1 MRVKKFFQNFWT
13 VLKGSFNAFIN
24 DNAMKLSASLSYY
37 TVFSLAPLLIVVISL
52 LGVFYGREAIQ
63 GRIYGQIDSVIGKSA
78 ALQIQEIIKNVQIS
92 GDSHMGAIIGIATL
106 IFSATGVFIEIQDSI
121 NSVWSIKA
129 KPKQG
134 WFKFIQNRLLSFS
147 LIITLGFLLLVSLIV
162 SAFLDILSQQ
172 LERLFSD
179 YTLYIAYALNYIL
192 IICVITALF
201 AIIFKVLP
209 DGNPRWKDTL
219 IGAAFTAVLFTLGKF
234 LISFYLGQSDVGS
247 TYGAAGSI
255 IVILLWVYYSS
266 IILYF
271 GAEFTKVYS
280 QCFGTPIEP
289 SKHAVFIVKEETEH
303 SANEMKTINHENKKS
318 SLLAE
323 K

>member
-1 MRVKKFFQNFWT
+1 MRIKKILQNFWLL
-13 VLKGSFNAFIN
+13 LKESVTAFIN
-24 DNAMKLSASLSYY
+24 DNALKLSASLSYY

-52 LGVFYGREAIQ
+52 LGVFYGQEAIE

-78 ALQIQEIIKNVQIS
+78 ALQIQEIIKNVKIS
-92 GDSHMGAIIGIATL
+92 GDSHIGAIIGVTTL
-106 IFSATGVFIEIQDSI
+106 LFSATGVFIEIQDSI
-121 NSVWSIKA
+121 NFVWSIKA

-134 WFKFIQNRLLSFS
+134 WFKFIQNRVLSFS
-147 LIITLGFLLLVSLIV
+147 LIISLGFLLLVSLV
-162 SAFLDILSQQ
+162 LNAFMDLLSQR
-172 LERLFSD
+172 LEILFSD
-179 YTLYIAYALNYIL
+179 YTVYIAYVFNYL
-192 IICVITALF
+192 IIIGIITILF
-201 AIIFKVLP
+201 AIIFRVLP
-209 DGNPRWKDTL
+209 DGSLRWKDAL

-234 LISFYLGQSDVGS
+234 LISFYLGKSDVGS

-280 QCFGTPIEP
+280 QHFGTPIEP

-303 SANEMKTINHENKKS
+303 KTNVTTTP
-318 SLLAE
+318 AT
-323 K
+323 